1 MNAIN
6 SWMIVG
12 MGGFGGQGGQQGQ
25 SSPVM
30 MIGWLVIMV
39 GLFYFMMIRP
49 QQRKEKERR
58 ALIAGVKSGDRVVF
72 GGGLIGTVAN
82 IKDTVLVVKVAEN
95 TKLEV
100 LRASVTRVILKDE
113 DLARMEEEVAAE
125 ITRAVEFAEAGTWEP
140 VEELTRFVYSEEPKR

>member
-1 MNAIN
+1 MNVI
-6 SWMIVG
+6 SLWMTVG
-12 MGGFGGQGGQQGQ
+12 MGGGLGGQGSQQ

-58 ALIAGVKSGDRVVF
+58 ALIDGVKSGDRVVF

-82 IKDTVLVVKVAEN
+82 VKGAVLVVKVAEN
-95 TKLEV
+95 TKLDV
-100 LRASVTRVILKDE
+100 LRASVTRVVQKEE
-113 DLARMEEEVAAE
+113 DLGSNVKE
-125 ITRAVEFAEAGTWEP
+125 
-140 VEELTRFVYSEEPKR
+140 

>member
-1 MNAIN
+1 MNAIT
-6 SWMIVG
+6 SWMTVG
-12 MGGFGGQGGQQGQ
+12 MGGFGGQGGQQ

-49 QQRKEKERR
+49 QQRKEKDRR

-82 IKDTVLVVKVAEN
+82 VKDSVLVIKVADN
-95 TKLEV
+95 TKLDV
-100 LRASVTRVILKDE
+100 IRASVTRVIQND
-113 DLARMEEEVAAE
+113 AE
-125 ITRAVEFAEAGTWEP
+125 LGTD
-140 VEELTRFVYSEEPKR
+140 VKG

>member
-1 MNAIN
+1 MNAIT
-6 SWMIVG
+6 SWMTVG
-12 MGGFGGQGGQQGQ
+12 MGGFGGQSGQGGQQ

-72 GGGLIGTVAN
+72 GGGIIGTVAN
-82 IKDTVLVVKVAEN
+82 LKDTLLVVKVAEN

-100 LRASVTRVILKDE
+100 LRASVTRVIQKDE
-113 DLARMEEEVAAE
+113 DLGADVKE
-125 ITRAVEFAEAGTWEP
+125 
-140 VEELTRFVYSEEPKR
+140 

>member
-1 MNAIN
+1 MNTVT
-6 SWMIVG
+6 SWMTIG
-12 MGGFGGQGGQQGQ
+12 MGGFGGQGGQQF
-25 SSPVM
+25 SPVM

-72 GGGLIGTVAN
+72 GGGIIGTVAN
-82 IKDTVLVVKVAEN
+82 VKETVLVVKVAEN

-100 LRASVTRVILKDE
+100 LRASVTRVVLKDE
-113 DLARMEEEVAAE
+113 DLGANIKE
-125 ITRAVEFAEAGTWEP
+125 
-140 VEELTRFVYSEEPKR
+140 

>member
-1 MNAIN
+1 MNAIT
-6 SWMIVG
+6 SWITVG
-12 MGGFGGQGGQQGQ
+12 MGGFGGQGGQQ

-58 ALIAGVKSGDRVVF
+58 ALIAGIKSGERVVF

-82 IKDTVLVVKVAEN
+82 VKDTVLVIKVAEN
-95 TKLEV
+95 TKLDV
-100 LRASVTRVILKDE
+100 LRASVTRVIKKDE
-113 DLARMEEEVAAE
+113 DLGLDVKE
-125 ITRAVEFAEAGTWEP
+125 
-140 VEELTRFVYSEEPKR
+140 

>member
-1 MNAIN
+1 MNAIT
-6 SWMIVG
+6 SWMTVG
-12 MGGFGGQGGQQGQ
+12 MGGFGGQGGQQTQ

-58 ALIAGVKSGDRVVF
+58 ALIASVKSGDRVVF

-82 IKDTVLVVKVAEN
+82 VKETVLVVKVAEN

-100 LRASVTRVILKDE
+100 LRASVTRVIQKDE
-113 DLARMEEEVAAE
+113 DLGVNVKE
-125 ITRAVEFAEAGTWEP
+125 
-140 VEELTRFVYSEEPKR
+140 

>member
-1 MNAIN
+1 MNAIT
-6 SWMIVG
+6 SWITVG
-12 MGGFGGQGGQQGQ
+12 MGGFGGQGGQQAQ

-82 IKDTVLVVKVAEN
+82 VKDTVLVVKVAEN

-100 LRASVTRVILKDE
+100 LRGSVTRVILKDE
-113 DLARMEEEVAAE
+113 DLGANVKE
-125 ITRAVEFAEAGTWEP
+125 
-140 VEELTRFVYSEEPKR
+140 

>member
-1 MNAIN
+1 MNAIT
-6 SWMIVG
+6 SWMTFG
-12 MGGFGGQGGQQGQ
+12 MGGLGGQGGQQ

-58 ALIAGVKSGDRVVF
+58 ALISSIKSGDRVVF

-82 IKDTVLVVKVAEN
+82 VKETVLVVKVAEN

-113 DLARMEEEVAAE
+113 DLGANVKE
-125 ITRAVEFAEAGTWEP
+125 
-140 VEELTRFVYSEEPKR
+140 

>member
-1 MNAIN
+1 MSAIT
-6 SWMIVG
+6 SWMMVG
-12 MGGFGGQGGQQGQ
+12 MGGFGGQGGQQAQ

-58 ALIAGVKSGDRVVF
+58 ALIASVKSGDRVVF

-82 IKDTVLVVKVAEN
+82 VKETVLVVKVAEN

-100 LRASVTRVILKDE
+100 LRSSVTRVIQKDE
-113 DLARMEEEVAAE
+113 DLGANV
-125 ITRAVEFAEAGTWEP
+125 
-140 VEELTRFVYSEEPKR
+140 KD

>member
-1 MNAIN
+1 MNAIT
-6 SWMIVG
+6 SWMTVG
-12 MGGFGGQGGQQGQ
+12 MGGFGGQGGQQAQ

-82 IKDTVLVVKVAEN
+82 VKDTVLVVKVAEN
-95 TKLEV
+95 TKLDV
-100 LRASVTRVILKDE
+100 LRASVTRVIQKDE
-113 DLARMEEEVAAE
+113 DLGANVQE
-125 ITRAVEFAEAGTWEP
+125 
-140 VEELTRFVYSEEPKR
+140 

>member
-1 MNAIN
+1 MNVIASGI
-6 SWMIVG
+6 MVG
-12 MGGFGGQGGQQGQ
+12 MGAFGGQGGQQTP

-82 IKDTVLVVKVAEN
+82 VKETVLVVKVAEN
-95 TKLEV
+95 TKLDV
-100 LRASVTRVILKDE
+100 LRASVTRVIRKDE
-113 DLARMEEEVAAE
+113 DLGADVKE
-125 ITRAVEFAEAGTWEP
+125 
-140 VEELTRFVYSEEPKR
+140 

>member
-1 MNAIN
+1 MNIIS
-6 SWMIVG
+6 SWMTVG
-12 MGGFGGQGGQQGQ
+12 MGGFGGQGGQQ

-58 ALIAGVKSGDRVVF
+58 ALISSIKSGDRVVF

-82 IKDTVLVVKVAEN
+82 VKETVLVVKVAEN

-100 LRASVTRVILKDE
+100 LRSSVTRVIQKDE
-113 DLARMEEEVAAE
+113 DLGANVKE
-125 ITRAVEFAEAGTWEP
+125 
-140 VEELTRFVYSEEPKR
+140 

>member
-1 MNAIN
+1 MNIIS
-6 SWMIVG
+6 SWMTIG
-12 MGGFGGQGGQQGQ
+12 MGGFGGQGGQQAQ

-58 ALIAGVKSGDRVVF
+58 ALIAGIKSGDRVVF
-72 GGGLIGTVAN
+72 GGGIIGTVAN
-82 IKDTVLVVKVAEN
+82 VKETVLVVKVAEN

-100 LRASVTRVILKDE
+100 LRSAVTRVVQKDE
-113 DLARMEEEVAAE
+113 DLGANIKE
-125 ITRAVEFAEAGTWEP
+125 
-140 VEELTRFVYSEEPKR
+140 

>member
-6 SWMIVG
+6 SWTILG
-12 MGGFGGQGGQQGQ
+12 MGGFGGQGGQGGQQ

-72 GGGLIGTVAN
+72 GGGLIGTVVN

-95 TKLEV
+95 TKIEI
-100 LRASVTRVILKDE
+100 LRAAVTRVVLKDA
-113 DLARMEEEVAAE
+113 DLGANVKE
-125 ITRAVEFAEAGTWEP
+125 
-140 VEELTRFVYSEEPKR
+140 

>member
-1 MNAIN
+1 MNAIT
-6 SWMIVG
+6 SWMTFG
-12 MGGFGGQGGQQGQ
+12 MGGLGGQGGQGGQQ

-58 ALIAGVKSGDRVVF
+58 ALIASVKSGDRVVF
-72 GGGLIGTVAN
+72 AGGLIGTVAN
-82 IKDTVLVVKVAEN
+82 VKETVLVVKVAEN

-100 LRASVTRVILKDE
+100 LRSAVTRVIQKDE
-113 DLARMEEEVAAE
+113 DLSANVKE
-125 ITRAVEFAEAGTWEP
+125 
-140 VEELTRFVYSEEPKR
+140 

>member
-1 MNAIN
+1 MNAIT
-6 SWMIVG
+6 SWMTVG
-12 MGGFGGQGGQQGQ
+12 MGGFGGQGGQQAQ

-58 ALIAGVKSGDRVVF
+58 ALIASIKSGDRVVF

-82 IKDTVLVVKVAEN
+82 VKDTVLVIKAAEN

-100 LRASVTRVILKDE
+100 LRASVTRVIQKDE
-113 DLARMEEEVAAE
+113 
-125 ITRAVEFAEAGTWEP
+125 
-140 VEELTRFVYSEEPKR
+140 ELGADVKA